1 MAATYYTL
9 TARLGS
15 RVKSLD
21 IPAVPDRVRQE
32 RLGITEQEDL
42 DSDATFAAVARVME
56 LAYNDRLWALG
67 AITLSRQ
74 SDGTV
79 IHTMEAKES

>member
-9 TARLGS
+9 TARRGS
-15 RVKSLD
+15 RTRSLD
-21 IPAVPDRVRQE
+21 IPAVPEPRRQDRLR
-32 RLGITEQEDL
+32 ITEEEDL

-56 LAYNDRLWALG
+56 LAYSDPLWALG
-67 AITLSRQ
+67 AITLTRP
-74 SDGTV
+74 DGTV